1 MRNVVSVSNF
11 NVLAGVCA
19 AVMAMMAATPVTA
32 APTPAAVEFDASAL
46 VDIGAADDT
55 AAGAIKAFV
64 SSELGGWVVL
74 GLGAGVIVILSR
86 RRRRESTD

>member
-1 MRNVVSVSNF
+1 MRNVVSVLKF

-19 AVMAMMAATPVTA
+19 AVMAATPVTA
-32 APTPAAVEFDASAL
+32 APTPAAVKFDASAL